1 MVLLKQAHWAKRQ
14 GFSKQYVGQ
23 LVQSGV
29 IQLVDGLVDVEQAE
43 AALESFRDPSQP
55 QRRKGIAPATELS
68 TLLLKTRIKNEM
80 ERGKLLEA
88 RAKAEI
94 GELVPVEEVKVAAFN
109 KARIVRD
116 SLMNIPD
123 RVASL
128 LASIDHPH
136 KIHEVLL
143 QEIRTALEGLS
154 CDSETL

>member
-1 MVLLKQAHWAKRQ
+1 M
-14 GFSKQYVGQ
+14 
-23 LVQSGV
+23 
-29 IQLVDGLVDVEQAE
+29 VDGLVDVEQAD
-43 AALESFRDPSQP
+43 AALAAMRDPSQP
-55 QRRKGIAPATELS
+55 ERRKSTSDVTELS

-88 RAKAEI
+88 RAKAET
-94 GELVPVEEVKVAAFN
+94 GALVSVEDVKVSAFN

-128 LASIDHPH
+128 LASIDDPH

-143 QEIRTALEGLS
+143 QEIRTALEELS
-154 CDSETL
+154 RDN

>member
-1 MVLLKQAHWAKRQ
+1 M
-14 GFSKQYVGQ
+14 
-23 LVQSGV
+23 QSGV
-29 IQLVDGLVDVEQAE
+29 IQLTGGLVDVEQADSAI
-43 AALESFRDPSQP
+43 AALRDPNQP
-55 QRRKGIAPATELS
+55 QRRKNTSDVTELS

-80 ERGKLLEA
+80 ERGKLLEV

-94 GELVPVEEVKVAAFN
+94 GELVSVEDVKVAAFN

-128 LASIDHPH
+128 LASIDDAH

-143 QEIRTALEGLS
+143 QEIRTALEELS
-154 CDSETL
+154 RDV

>member
-1 MVLLKQAHWAKRQ
+1 M
-14 GFSKQYVGQ
+14 
-23 LVQSGV
+23 QSGV
-29 IQLVDGLVDVEQAE
+29 IQLVDGLVDVEQADSAI
-43 AALESFRDPSQP
+43 AALRDPSQP
-55 QRRKGIAPATELS
+55 QRRKNTSDVTELS

-94 GELVPVEEVKVAAFN
+94 GELVSVEDVKVAAFN

-123 RVASL
+123 RLASL
-128 LASIDHPH
+128 LASIDDAH

-143 QEIRTALEGLS
+143 QEIRTALEELS
-154 CDSETL
+154 RDV

>member
-1 MVLLKQAHWAKRQ
+1 MELIKQSQWAKRH
-14 GFSKQYVGQ
+14 GFSRQYAGQ

-29 IQLVDGLVDVEQAE
+29 IQLTGGLVDVEQADAAI
-43 AALESFRDPSQP
+43 AALRDPNQP
-55 QRRKGIAPATELS
+55 QRRKNTSDVTELS

-94 GELVPVEEVKVAAFN
+94 GELVSVEDVKVAAFN

-128 LASIDHPH
+128 LASIDDPH

-143 QEIRTALEGLS
+143 QEIRTALEELS
-154 CDSETL
+154 RDV

>member
-1 MVLLKQAHWAKRQ
+1 
-14 GFSKQYVGQ
+14 
-23 LVQSGV
+23 VQSGV
-29 IQLVDGLVDVEQAE
+29 IQLTGGLVDVEQADAAI
-43 AALESFRDPSQP
+43 AALRDPNQP
-55 QRRKGIAPATELS
+55 QRRKNTSDVTELS

-94 GELVPVEEVKVAAFN
+94 GELVSVEDVKVAAFN

-123 RVASL
+123 RVSSL
-128 LASIDHPH
+128 LASIDDAH

-143 QEIRTALEGLS
+143 QEIRTALEELS
-154 CDSETL
+154 RDV

>member
-1 MVLLKQAHWAKRQ
+1 
-14 GFSKQYVGQ
+14 
-23 LVQSGV
+23 VQSGV
-29 IQLVDGLVDVEQAE
+29 IQLVDGLVDVEQADAAI
-43 AALESFRDPSQP
+43 AALRDPNQP
-55 QRRKGIAPATELS
+55 QRRKNTSDVTELS

-94 GELVPVEEVKVAAFN
+94 GELVSVEDVKVSAFN

-123 RVASL
+123 RLASL
-128 LASIDHPH
+128 LASIDDAH

-143 QEIRTALEGLS
+143 QEIRTALEELS
-154 CDSETL
+154 RDT

>member
-1 MVLLKQAHWAKRQ
+1 MELIKQSQWAKRH
-14 GFSKQYVGQ
+14 GFSRQYAGQ

-29 IQLVDGLVDVEQAE
+29 IQLVDGLVDVEQADSAI
-43 AALESFRDPSQP
+43 AALRDPNQP
-55 QRRKGIAPATELS
+55 QRRKNTSDVTELS

-94 GELVPVEEVKVAAFN
+94 GELVSVEDVKVAAFN

-128 LASIDHPH
+128 LASIDNPH
-136 KIHEVLL
+136 KIHEALL
-143 QEIRTALEGLS
+143 QEIRTALEELS
-154 CDSETL
+154 RDV

>member
-1 MVLLKQAHWAKRQ
+1 MELIKQSQWAKRH
-14 GFSKQYVGQ
+14 GFSRQYAGQ

-29 IQLVDGLVDVEQAE
+29 IQLTGGLVDAQQADAAI
-43 AALESFRDPSQP
+43 AALRDPNQP
-55 QRRKGIAPATELS
+55 QRRKNTSDVTELS

-94 GELVPVEEVKVAAFN
+94 GELVSVEDVKVAAFN
-109 KARIVRD
+109 KARIIRD

-128 LASIDHPH
+128 LASIDDAH

-143 QEIRTALEGLS
+143 QEIRIALEELS
-154 CDSETL
+154 RDV

>member
-1 MVLLKQAHWAKRQ
+1 MN
-14 GFSKQYVGQ
+14 
-23 LVQSGV
+23 
-29 IQLVDGLVDVEQAE
+29 AE
-43 AALESFRDPSQP
+43 N
-55 QRRKGIAPATELS
+55 KN
-68 TLLLKTRIKNEM
+68 RIKNEM

-94 GELVPVEEVKVAAFN
+94 GELVSVEDVKVAAFN

-128 LASIDHPH
+128 LASIDDAH

-143 QEIRTALEGLS
+143 QEIRTALEELS
-154 CDSETL
+154 RDV